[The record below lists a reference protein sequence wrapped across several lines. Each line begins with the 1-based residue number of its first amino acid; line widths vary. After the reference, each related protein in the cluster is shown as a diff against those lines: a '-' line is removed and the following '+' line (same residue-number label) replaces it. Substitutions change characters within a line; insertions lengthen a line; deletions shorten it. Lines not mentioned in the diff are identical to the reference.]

1 MSVMYTAKVDKM
13 NEAKDGSIITEGIHT
28 EAM

>member
-13 NEAKDGSIITEGIHT
+13 NEAKDGSIITEGIHK